1 MRTNPLSLSIY
12 LVVTA
17 FVFLSS
23 NTFAQ
28 SSPYSQIPAS
38 RDGVGKSF
46 MGREIAKVMG
56 HFAADWLERP
66 ERIQEERPDVLIAEL
81 DLKPGMIVADIGA
94 GTGYHASRIAPLI
107 STKGNNG
114 NSGKVFAVDI
124 QPEMLAL
131 LDKSMKRQG
140 LYNVTPVL
148 GSEKSPKL
156 ATASVD
162 LIIMVDV
169 YHELEYPAEMLRAM
183 VDALKPNGRIAFV
196 EFKEEDPSVP
206 IKPAHKMSEAQ
217 IRKEASAFG
226 LQWLRTAKTLPWQH
240 LVIFRKP

>member
-1 MRTNPLSLSIY
+1 MRTNPLSLSIC
-12 LVVTA
+12 LVVAA
-17 FVFLSS
+17 FALLSS
-23 NTFAQ
+23 NTLAQ

-66 ERIQEERPDVLIAEL
+66 ERIQEERPDLLIAEL
-81 DLKPGMIVADIGA
+81 DLKPGMMVADIGA

-107 STKGNNG
+107 SRAGSN
-114 NSGKVFAVDI
+114 GKVFAVDI

-140 LYNVTPVL
+140 LFNVTPVL

-156 ATASVD
+156 ASGSLD

-169 YHELEYPAEMLRAM
+169 YHELEYPAEMLKAL

-196 EFKEEDPSVP
+196 EFKEEDASVP
-206 IKPAHKMSEAQ
+206 IKPVHKMSEAQ